1 MSQREPY
8 VQRPCGRRAF
18 PFMMVRG
25 GSSNWSTCVKENR
38 EVAGGHPG
46 GATSSIWVFRIMVTG
61 VPACDGG
68 EVHHMEGRGSHVLIR

>member
-38 EVAGGHPG
+38 EVARGHPG
-46 GATSSIWVFRIMVTG
+46 GATKYMGLQNHGNWGTCM
-61 VPACDGG
+61 
-68 EVHHMEGRGSHVLIR
+68 